1 MENKDIYE
9 KLHRITKLYLQT
21 LGDEAVKSVKVLD
34 DTGDFEEFSK
44 HYDMIMQT
52 LISMSNDNDFKQLG
66 KLTDER
72 TSILHT
78 FLELKSAA
86 SIHNAVVKLLE
97 PDEASFPD
105 AWSASVLATVF
116 NTVNEVYQF
125 ITLYLKMFQFKGLI
139 TPNQEN
145 QLLQMLSKYTS
156 IIEDNWPI
164 VATKEVSSNIK
175 DLNLK

>member
-21 LGDEAVKSVKVLD
+21 LGDEAVKTINALD
-34 DTGDFEEFSK
+34 DIEDFEEISER
-44 HYDMIMQT
+44 YNTIMQT
-52 LISMSNDNDFKQLG
+52 LISMSNDDDCKQLG

-72 TSILHT
+72 ISILRT
-78 FLELKSAA
+78 FLELEGTA
-86 SIHNAVVKLLE
+86 STHNTVVKSSE
-97 PDEASFPD
+97 QDEAGFPD
-105 AWSASVLATVF
+105 AWSASVLATVS
-116 NTVNEVYQF
+116 NTANEVYQF

-164 VATKEVSSNIK
+164 VATKEVSSNFK